1 MVSRQTGIGGR
12 TAQALGWRREAA
24 LFLLE
29 LARHQ
34 LSSRRARVF
43 PCTLTAGCVLVLT
56 LSVAVVHVCLL
67 RVQAESPNN
76 PSASPLSSG
85 PAAPNVGEAQSA
97 QDLTLFVQNLL
108 QQMQTR
114 FQTMSNA
121 IIGRSQCKHTRAIGQ
136 AAAADGRAESLSVS
150 LLFELISTLLLLA
163 LVFTLSLTSS
173 SFAVDEM
180 GGRIDDLEKSI
191 GELMAQAGIE
201 EEADK
206 AAAAAAAAK
215 SNGGGGAPAAE

>member
-12 TAQALGWRREAA
+12 TAQVLGWRRKSLAA
-24 LFLLE
+24 
-29 LARHQ
+29 AV
-34 LSSRRARVF
+34 LSMRSLVSLHADWRLR
-43 PCTLTAGCVLVLT
+43 LVLT
-56 LSVAVVHVCLL
+56 LPVVVVPACFL

-121 IIGRSQCKHTRAIGQ
+121 IIGRSQCKYTRDWSSGASWMRRCC
-136 AAAADGRAESLSVS
+136 RAGARNESL
-150 LLFELISTLLLLA
+150 F
-163 LVFTLSLTSS
+163 
-173 SFAVDEM
+173 
-180 GGRIDDLEKSI
+180 R
-191 GELMAQAGIE
+191 
-201 EEADK
+201 
-206 AAAAAAAAK
+206 
-215 SNGGGGAPAAE
+215 